1 MTASAIQHQVGMVL
15 GAGSLEDVSTLHE
28 KMRSL
33 LQRLPL
39 LIIATL
45 PTYGP
50 VGQFPTTS

>member
-1 MTASAIQHQVGMVL
+1 MVL